1 MEEYSS
7 RFSTLD
13 LRSFLRVIWNR
24 KWVILVVVVLFTAA
38 ALIWSLFIAVPLYQS
53 STEILQRRTGI
64 DRALLGSDVFQQSAS
79 QPERE
84 LQTAAELVM
93 SPEVES
99 AVIDELGPRLG
110 GKNPS
115 DMISV
120 EAVKKADILRIT
132 ATDTDPQLAADVA
145 NSYASQ
151 YIKWRLKIDQ
161 DMLEQARKPIEAQVE
176 SIPAEQLDSTRYQ
189 ILTEKLET
197 IKLIEAMQTGNLEVV
212 KPATAPPAPVSPKP
226 LKTVIL
232 AFAVSLIFAA
242 ALILL
247 LEKLNTRIRSIDEIS
262 SAIDRPILS
271 IVPRQPQS
279 DNGYPITMEK
289 PASASSENRPLV
301 ATVALA
307 NLYANIYEIGSAG
320 DLFPRASFL
329 LDVLDMIGLTWKELD
344 PLYKVVRGEIDKA
357 QVFLKVAENN

>member
-13 LRSFLRVIWNR
+13 LRGFLRIIWNR
-24 KWVILVVVVLFTAA
+24 KWVVLVVVVLFTAA

-132 ATDTDPQLAADVA
+132 ATDMD
-145 NSYASQ
+145 
-151 YIKWRLKIDQ
+151 
-161 DMLEQARKPIEAQVE
+161 
-176 SIPAEQLDSTRYQ
+176 
-189 ILTEKLET
+189 
-197 IKLIEAMQTGNLEVV
+197 
-212 KPATAPPAPVSPKP
+212 
-226 LKTVIL
+226 
-232 AFAVSLIFAA
+232 
-242 ALILL
+242 
-247 LEKLNTRIRSIDEIS
+247 RS
-262 SAIDRPILS
+262 
-271 IVPRQPQS
+271 
-279 DNGYPITMEK
+279 
-289 PASASSENRPLV
+289 
-301 ATVALA
+301 
-307 NLYANIYEIGSAG
+307 
-320 DLFPRASFL
+320 
-329 LDVLDMIGLTWKELD
+329 
-344 PLYKVVRGEIDKA
+344 
-357 QVFLKVAENN
+357 